1 MKRRIADLEQ
11 YMHTTADRWRWRPAA
26 GTDVADIVDM
36 AQGYFGSET
45 AGIFINDPV
54 EYSRTCTLAIVNQF
68 YNPRT
73 ELFTVARDTATNQLL
88 GYTWAVR
95 NERAPWSRE
104 EMIAIRIAHVAL
116 AIPVRE
122 RVFLCAQM
130 LRTWEKWAEAC
141 DIKIICSSTIRADQP
156 GFLRL
161 HREADY
167 VVRGSIAYK
176 RLTKATF
183 VIDEADASMV
193 HTTINAK
200 NTSYDRNEY
209 NSHTTDHSVSSGQ
222 FRAAG

>member
-1 MKRRIADLEQ
+1 
-11 YMHTTADRWRWRPAA
+11 
-26 GTDVADIVDM
+26 
-36 AQGYFGSET
+36 
-45 AGIFINDPV
+45 
-54 EYSRTCTLAIVNQF
+54 
-68 YNPRT
+68 
-73 ELFTVARDTATNQLL
+73 
-88 GYTWAVR
+88 
-95 NERAPWSRE
+95 
-104 EMIAIRIAHVAL
+104 MIAIRIAHVAL